1 MLIALVLGNKSRSG
15 PEMLFLGPS
24 LLFIIK
30 VDPSRSMRSA
40 FHQVCWK
47 PMKNDN
53 PNEMHSV
60 RPCQAGCGYAQFACF
75 RRDGIN

>member
-1 MLIALVLGNKSRSG
+1 M
-15 PEMLFLGPS
+15 MLFLGLS

-30 VDPSRSMRSA
+30 VDPSRGMRSA

-53 PNEMHSV
+53 PNEMHSQGDPV
-60 RPCQAGCGYAQFACF
+60 RLAVVMHNLPVSEEME
-75 RRDGIN
+75 